1 VVHAALREAASELR
15 GRNQIGGGG
24 VEKIAGYFGLATTVK
39 KQRRLTRTESDGLTL
54 DFGPT
59 VNIPAKI
66 FLSIALLSTPLF
78 NAEAALTKLGAM
90 GDSLTDEYWDSGVS
104 TYASNWVSQL
114 VVFRSIDF
122 GPTAAQ
128 AGVGTWGEPRLL
140 GYKFNWARSGANSST
155 LLAQGQH
162 TSCAGQFLSDGVSH
176 AVLAI
181 GANDFNPFVIPGGA
195 YFSIYY
201 NSWTASQ
208 IQTYVSQSV
217 SNIET
222 ALVTVRNAGV
232 SVALAN
238 VIDPGLT
245 PSAVA
250 AYANA
255 SSRDRVTAAIQS
267 LNSGVKNLAQK
278 YQVPLMDW
286 YGMASAVLGPNANL
300 HTTLK
305 VGNVAMNLRG
315 SDSGSSPTNAFV
327 SDGFHP
333 NTVIQGMFAD
343 LVLQAFASGY
353 GANTALFSE
362 QELLNHAGIAYGGA
376 DTLPSQISAYTNYI
390 VLPVLPR
397 FTAITLAGTN
407 VTLKFS
413 TVSNQLYL
421 VERSDD
427 LVAGSWT
434 AVTNNLAGNG
444 ALVTLTNAV
453 PFNSSK
459 RFYRV
464 RQLP

>member
-1 VVHAALREAASELR
+1 M
-15 GRNQIGGGG
+15 
-24 VEKIAGYFGLATTVK
+24 
-39 KQRRLTRTESDGLTL
+39 
-54 DFGPT
+54 
-59 VNIPAKI
+59 NIPAKI
-66 FLSIALLSTPLF
+66 FLSIALSIVPLF
-78 NAEAALTKLGAM
+78 NADAALTKLGAM
-90 GDSLTDEYWDSGVS
+90 GDSLTDEYWDDGVS
-104 TYASNWVSQL
+104 TYASNWVSQ
-114 VVFRSIDF
+114 VVAFRGIDF

-128 AGVGTWGEPRLL
+128 AGVGTWGEPRRL
-140 GYKFNWARSGANSST
+140 GYKFNWARGGATSST
-155 LLAQGQH
+155 LLTQGQH
-162 TSCAGQFLSDGVSH
+162 TGCAGQFLSDGVSY

-181 GANDFNPFVIPGGA
+181 GPNDFNPFSSAA
-195 YFSIYY
+195 YPNIY
-201 NSWTASQ
+201 NNAWSASQ

-250 AYANA
+250 AYTSA

-286 YGMASAVLGPNANL
+286 CGLASAVLGPNTNL
-300 HTTLK
+300 HATLK
-305 VGNVAMNLRG
+305 VGNVAINLRG
-315 SDSGSSPTNAFV
+315 SDSGSTPTNAFV

-333 NTVIQGMFAD
+333 NTVVQGLFAN
-343 LVLQAFASGY
+343 LVLQAFTSGY
-353 GANTALFSE
+353 GANTPLFSE

-376 DTLPSQISAYTNYI
+376 DTLPPQISAYTNYI
-390 VLPVLPR
+390 FLPVLPK
-397 FTAITLAGTN
+397 FTALTLAGTN

-413 TVSNQLYL
+413 TVTNQLYL

-427 LVAGSWT
+427 LAAGSWT
-434 AVTNNLAGNG
+434 MVTSNLPGNG
-444 ALVTLTNAV
+444 ALVTVTNSV
-453 PFNSSK
+453 PLNSSK